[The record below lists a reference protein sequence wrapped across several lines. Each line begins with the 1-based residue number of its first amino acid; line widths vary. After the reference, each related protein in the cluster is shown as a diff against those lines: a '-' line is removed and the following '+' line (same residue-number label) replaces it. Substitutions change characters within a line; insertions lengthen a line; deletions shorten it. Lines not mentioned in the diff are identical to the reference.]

1 VTATLKRLCL
11 DEATL
16 QSEDVFAI
24 LEDLSLEEG
33 MVGVTARIAL
43 SRIAPGRPD
52 GPISTRSFPPP
63 PPPSSTPPDSSSAV
77 LVTTLGL
84 HEIAAQ
90 LAPLLGAAKT
100 DQVLRAAVRRLAL
113 PRDRLDRD
121 QVGRLLDDLGHQDG
135 VVGMTVRFAR
145 GRVIARFGG

>member
-1 VTATLKRLCL
+1 MDSRRSDVYGQGVTRAVVGHLAPSLGWTRSHEVVAATLKRLCL

-63 PPPSSTPPDSSSAV
+63 PPPSSTP
-77 LVTTLGL
+77 
-84 HEIAAQ
+84 
-90 LAPLLGAAKT
+90 
-100 DQVLRAAVRRLAL
+100 
-113 PRDRLDRD
+113 
-121 QVGRLLDDLGHQDG
+121 
-135 VVGMTVRFAR
+135 
-145 GRVIARFGG
+145 